1 MLNGP
6 VFEFCLNNGQPDY
19 LNTEQ
24 MDAILFSYAMVWYMN
39 GTERSP
45 IFASLVGGY

>member
-1 MLNGP
+1 MCGDDKKCIFLDEKGK
-6 VFEFCLNNGQPDY
+6 
-19 LNTEQ
+19 EQ
-24 MDAILFSYAMVWYMN
+24 YPKGLFIN